1 MEGPFLVRATTME
14 CTRLRLIA
22 GRIITVPFEWVI
34 GHACR
39 AFLSSMYLRCRS
51 VATHAAVESAQGVQR
66 VIEGL
71 IFLDGIG
78 AAGE

>member
-14 CTRLRLIA
+14 CTRFGLIA

-66 VIEGL
+66 VIQGL

-78 AAGE
+78 AGGE